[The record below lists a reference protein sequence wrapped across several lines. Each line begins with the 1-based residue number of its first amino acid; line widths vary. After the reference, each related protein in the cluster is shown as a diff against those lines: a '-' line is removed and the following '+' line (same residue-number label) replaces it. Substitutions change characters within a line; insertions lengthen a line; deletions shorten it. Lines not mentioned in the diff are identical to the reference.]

1 MEEDKA
7 EQAQTELE
15 ELYNY
20 IEFSKKLN
28 VELSDSV
35 LWQVTDA
42 ENRWIAQAMMPA
54 IREHLEPLLNIL
66 KNSVNLAIEYR
77 PGEPVKVQ
85 VSREGQ
91 PVRLNLLACESGQE
105 HRRPISTLR
114 IWINDHEYIQEKNA
128 VQSMIKAV
136 NLAGPAR
143 VAALRI
149 PTTGEYLVQKNG
161 NKVERYAISQKELND
176 GWLLQTC
183 SNSAQKKKQLE
194 RISDALGL
202 GWRVELVEKHCR
214 AQAKG

>member
-1 MEEDKA
+1 MEENKA
-7 EQAQTELE
+7 EQAQAELE

-66 KNSVNLAIEYR
+66 KNSVNLAIDYR

-91 PVRLNLLACESGQE
+91 PVKAKPSRLHRSPACESGQG
-105 HRRPISTLR
+105 HRRSISILR
-114 IWINDHEYIQEKNA
+114 IWINDHDCIQEKNA

-149 PTTGEYLVQKNG
+149 PTTGEYLVQKNC

-183 SNSAQKKKQLE
+183 CNSAQKKKQLE

-202 GWRVELVEKHCR
+202 GWRVELVEKH
-214 AQAKG
+214 